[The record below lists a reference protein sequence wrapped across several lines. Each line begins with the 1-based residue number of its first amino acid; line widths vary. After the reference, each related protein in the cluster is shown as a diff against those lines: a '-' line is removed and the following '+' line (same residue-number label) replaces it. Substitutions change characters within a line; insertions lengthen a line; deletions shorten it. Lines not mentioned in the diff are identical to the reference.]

1 MVTKFRIQN
10 YKSILDD
17 TIELGKVNVL
27 IGENGCGKS
36 NILEAFAMFDAG
48 MKEEVEPDDLYNRG
62 VRVVLPR
69 LTLPQ
74 FNEQIEE
81 KVILEQRRNT
91 DIEGFRSYYLTFT
104 PSVIN
109 NIPAKWEIEN
119 DLVNEIDNIYN
130 EIELDSKKL
139 DKAMSSSKRITQVI
153 IDEVNQLTA
162 KIEIEDEHEK
172 KILLTESRVKL
183 HAELDKILEER
194 ELLVDDFQ
202 KAIDKADSF
211 VEIHTLL
218 ENISNFLIYD
228 LNTKA
233 LRGIF
238 NESKKKPVGI
248 NGEGLDILISS
259 FNEEELAQLKK
270 YNYLIGWLEDFF
282 LDPKDICKFDGM
294 KMGKST
300 SLLYFKDKFMVEKN
314 NVFSAENA
322 NEDILHVLFYLSIL
336 ISKRTPEFFGID
348 NIETALNPHLCRHL
362 MKEMS
367 ELAIENEKQIVVTT
381 HNPAILDGLDLTN
394 DDIRLFE
401 IYRGDKGD
409 TKTRRIQFKKG
420 VEKKYKLSEM
430 WMKGMLGAISQ
441 NF

>member
-17 TIELGKVNVL
+17 TIELGKVNVF
-27 IGENGCGKS
+27 IGENGSGKS
-36 NILEAFAMFDAG
+36 NILEALAMFDAG
-48 MKEEVEPDDLYNRG
+48 MKEEVEPEDLYNRG
-62 VRVVLPR
+62 IRVVLPK

-74 FNEQIEE
+74 FEEQISEASTLHQE
-81 KVILEQRRNT
+81 SLDNPST
-91 DIEGFRSYYLTFT
+91 SFSFT
-104 PSVIN
+104 PSVS
-109 NIPAKWEIEN
+109 
-119 DLVNEIDNIYN
+119 DNIFSKWN
-130 EIELDSKKL
+130 IKNSIIEEINGVEDEIFEKLGKLEKREAEKVQEMSRVSQNYEDDKSSYSLDSIT
-139 DKAMSSSKRITQVI
+139 DTIINISKEIREI
-153 IDEVNQLTA
+153 IDE
-162 KIEIEDEHEK
+162 K
-172 KILLTESRVKL
+172 ESLKRDKETVKYIFKSVG
-183 HAELDKILEER
+183 EFSD
-194 ELLVDDFQ
+194 
-202 KAIDKADSF
+202 
-211 VEIHTLL
+211 
-218 ENISNFLIYD
+218 FLIYD

-238 NESKKKPVGI
+238 KESMKQPVGI
-248 NGEGLDILISS
+248 NGEHLDILISS

-282 LDPKDICKFDGM
+282 LDPKDVRKLDGM

-300 SLLYFKDKFMVEKN
+300 SLLYFQDKFMAEN
-314 NVFSAENA
+314 HNVFSAENA
-322 NEDILHVLFYLSIL
+322 NEGILHVLFYLSVL
-336 ISKRTPEFFGID
+336 ISRRTPQFFGID

-362 MKEMS
+362 MKGIS

-401 IYRGDKGD
+401 VYRGDKGD
-409 TKTRRIQFKKG
+409 TRTRRIQFKKG
-420 VEKKYKLSEM
+420 AEKKYKLSEM